1 MLVIKLKEDYFFSIF
16 VAFEYFNNPILLPP
30 VTLFL
35 PQLTF
40 VFFPHSPAL
49 TSFGYDPLSLIM
61 VAPLRIYP
69 SFTFS

>member
-1 MLVIKLKEDYFFSIF
+1 MLVIKLKEDYFFSILLVF
-16 VAFEYFNNPILLPP
+16 KYFNNPTLLPP

-35 PQLTF
+35 PQLKF
-40 VFFPHSPAL
+40 VFFPHSPASI
-49 TSFGYDPLSLIM
+49 SFGYDTPSLIM